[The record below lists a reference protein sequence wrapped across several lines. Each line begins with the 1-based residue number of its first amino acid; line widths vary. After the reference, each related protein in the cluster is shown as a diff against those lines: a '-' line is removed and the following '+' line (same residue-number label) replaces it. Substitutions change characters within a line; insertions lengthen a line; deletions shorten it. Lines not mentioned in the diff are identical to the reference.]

1 MSLIIT
7 TSKQQ
12 ENPKQ
17 INSEKPEHYTN
28 HFRSPIEIDTD
39 SEIALESIKIN
50 RSGNVAVPPN
60 MYFNHFFGEDPQD
73 RITAGR
79 GGLQFQQQFPTKVEV
94 PEGSYSIEEF
104 RRQMDLAWK
113 AQYNNPLIWNGNK
126 FTIQTNASGLEQG
139 IDMEFTQKGDDGAGG
154 WSNIDSKGSVSDQ
167 AYYPIKRPGGAGP
180 SDAFD
185 YVLSGSFTRTGDD
198 GDPDKKSK
206 DDKSI
211 GILTDKPFGL
221 VDGELDILTKNA
233 SAGSP
238 YICIGLTRPNTQFK
252 IQANPSPTATAFVKG
267 LDPYKYKR
275 SNNFFVHTG
284 ALGVDATRT
293 ILPLSPKQHMDY
305 GVLITDDVDDA
316 DGRVYIFHS
325 LTRQVGGRTTFSH
338 YEIKYWDSGGEH
350 TGGRMT
356 RKEYNAAYEGV
367 RFTAVSGTIQV
378 EFKQIGKNV
387 YDEICGPNTSTTKN
401 QGLKPFNDNTYALYP
416 CLSCGKGTLKVEKY
430 ETNFAATD
438 YSYVYPSY
446 DDTTRTYTPGSDQ
459 YSNNRVAQF
468 YQLDNGKYEK
478 GVLNYN
484 APEGRSK
491 RMRGIISALDKNLT
505 STRSANTLV
514 PTELP
519 FTDKNASGGIGYDH
533 VLYMGRM
540 NGDNPLNIMAQE
552 QNRPN
557 LGLTLGFPDRSI
569 LQQNSGEGYVEGDTK
584 NTVSFR
590 SISELDKHAIASFVR
605 LPTLQLQSFNGAQ
618 QGISKIL
625 YQIPQFSPDGR
636 QTGPLYFTPPEKT
649 YVSLRNMSK
658 EILNYLT
665 VQIVDADEKEVRSLS
680 GSTQAVFHIRKR
692 R

>member
-28 HFRSPIEIDTD
+28 HFRSPIELDTD

-50 RSGNVAVPPN
+50 RSGNVAVPPK

-73 RITAGR
+73 RINDARDGIA
-79 GGLQFQQQFPTKVEV
+79 FQQQFPTKIEI
-94 PEGSYSIEEF
+94 PEGSYAIEEF
-104 RRQMDLAWK
+104 RRQLELAWK
-113 AQYNNPLIWNGNK
+113 AQYNNPLIWNGAK
-126 FTIQTNASGLEQG
+126 FTINTNASGLEQG
-139 IDMEFTQKGDDGAGG
+139 MDMAFTQKGDDGSGG
-154 WSNIDSKGSVSDQ
+154 WTLNDSKGSVSD
-167 AYYPIKRPGGAGP
+167 APYYPIKRPSGAGP

-198 GDPDKKSK
+198 GTTEKLSSDN
-206 DDKSI
+206 KSI
-211 GILTDKPFGL
+211 GLITDKPLSLAG
-221 VDGELDILTKNA
+221 GELEILTKNA
-233 SAGSP
+233 SVDST
-238 YICIGLTRPNTQFK
+238 YICVGLTRPNTQFK
-252 IQANPSPTATAFVKG
+252 VQANPSPTATALTKS
-267 LDPYKYKR
+267 LEPYGYKR
-275 SNNFFVHTG
+275 SNNFFAHTG
-284 ALGVDATRT
+284 ALGVDTGRRP
-293 ILPLSPKQHMDY
+293 LDLSPKQHMDY
-305 GVLITDDVDDA
+305 GVLITDDTDDA

-325 LTRQVGGRTTFSH
+325 LSKVVGGGSKQGH
-338 YEIKYWDSGGEH
+338 YEIKYWDSGGTH

-356 RKEYNAAYEGV
+356 RAQYEALYEGV
-367 RFTAVSGTIQV
+367 RFTAVSGTIMV
-378 EFKQIGKNV
+378 EFKQIGKTV
-387 YDEICGPNTSTTKN
+387 YDEMCGPNTSTTKN
-401 QGLKPFNDNTYALYP
+401 QMLKPFNDNTYALYP
-416 CLSCGKGTLKVEKY
+416 CLSCGKGTLKIEKY
-430 ETNFAATD
+430 TTNFATAD
-438 YSYVYPSY
+438 YSYIFPSY

-459 YSNNRVAQF
+459 YSNNRVARF
-468 YQLDNGKYEK
+468 HQLENGRYEK

-484 APEGRSK
+484 APKGRSK
-491 RMRGIISALDKNLT
+491 RIRGIISALDKNLT
-505 STRSANTLV
+505 AVTPANTLV
-514 PTELP
+514 PTTLP
-519 FTDKNASGGIGYDH
+519 ITSNNASAGIGYDH
-533 VLYMGRM
+533 VLFINKMSG
-540 NGDNPLNIMAQE
+540 NNPLNIMAQE
-552 QNRPN
+552 QNRPG

-584 NTVSFR
+584 NTVSFT

-605 LPTLQLQSFNGAQ
+605 LPTLQLQSYNGAQ

-665 VQIVDADEKEVRSLS
+665 VQIVDADEKEVKSLS